1 MLVMAPD
8 LVLLHFH
15 ASDAQRLVVQDV
27 FAPGSEVAIHLRKA
41 AAGMACIEKFTDKNR
56 YYTQLKG
63 CTDLCNYNGDKA
75 GNWMNMVI

>member
-1 MLVMAPD
+1 MMVMAPD

-15 ASDAQRLVVQDV
+15 ASIAQRLEVEGV
-27 FAPGSEVAIHLRKA
+27 FAQSSEVAIHLRKA

-63 CTDLCNYNGDKA
+63 CTDLCTPP
-75 GNWMNMVI
+75 